1 MKFLHYIDELNYDK
15 GSSLFVYELAYGDET
30 ILTTFS
36 DIQEKRVK
44 ILPKRGKFLNP
55 EKFSTILDDKD
66 FDVFVLHSL
75 KYISPDI
82 LMRVKKKNVKIIF
95 ISHDYYSI
103 CERVNLINNRN
114 MLCSGP
120 YGKNCIYCYLDKF
133 PFLPITRELR
143 DLLLPFFFLF
153 LPRLKWYKRRK
164 EFFSEILSF
173 VDRVIYPSKKS
184 FMIADRFLNLK
195 EKSIVIKNF
204 QRDIRCQKRVKG
216 KYPIFGF
223 IGHSAYH
230 KGLFTVLKSFKEI
243 KSENIK
249 LLLWGDV
256 KTKIKDKRII
266 LKGKF
271 KNDEIEKVLNS
282 FDVLIFPSIWPETS
296 GRVMFEAATC
306 GKIILSSNI
315 TPARELLENYENLY
329 LFENRNHIS
338 LKMLI
343 EKIIK
348 NWNSKEISKSYKNFY
363 TPDIYRDKIKEVIYD
378 NKN

>member
-15 GSSLFVYELAYGDET
+15 GSSLFVYELAHGDET
-30 ILTTFS
+30 ILTTSF
-36 DIQEKRVK
+36 DIQDGRVK
-44 ILPKRGKFLNP
+44 MVPKKGNFLNY
-55 EKFSTILDDKD
+55 EKFSSIIDEKD

-75 KYISPDI
+75 KYISPEI
-82 LMRVKKKNVKIIF
+82 LMIVKKKNLKIIF

-103 CERVNLINNRN
+103 CERVTLINNRK

-133 PFLPITRELR
+133 PFLPISRELR

-153 LPRLKWYKRRK
+153 LPRLRWYKRRK
-164 EFFSEILSF
+164 QFFSQIFSLI
-173 VDRVIYPSKKS
+173 DRVIYPSKKS

-195 EKSIVIKNF
+195 EKSVVIKNF
-204 QRDIRCQKRVKG
+204 QREIRCQKRIKE
-216 KYPIFGF
+216 KYPVFGF
-223 IGHSAYH
+223 IGHSSYH
-230 KGLFTVLKSFKEI
+230 KGLLTLLKSFKEI
-243 KSENIK
+243 KNENIK

-256 KTKIKDKRII
+256 KTRIKDKRII

-271 KNDEIEKVLNS
+271 KNDDIEKVLDT

-296 GRVMFEAATC
+296 GRVMFEAAIC
-306 GKIILSSNI
+306 GKIILSSNL
-315 TPARELLENYENLY
+315 TPARELLGNYENLY
-329 LFENRNHIS
+329 LFENRNHLD

-348 NWNSKEISKSYKNFY
+348 NWNPKEISKSYKNFY
-363 TPDIYRDKIKEVIYD
+363 PPDIYRDKIKEVVYD